1 MSTEVLGPNEMG
13 GVKRPRNLS
22 DDNLDGLDYMTKERK
37 DKKQKK
43 DKKEKKEK
51 DSKKKSTKDSEDAV
65 VDESELTLAQRL
77 ERISKRLDENQTTRN
92 DEDEKADT
100 GNIAPTADSLVTLLE
115 QALQSS
121 DASLLEQ
128 CLACS
133 DVDIIDATMRKLPT
147 QRVLVLL
154 KLLVAKFEK
163 KPSRGVLMTHWLS
176 CIHQLAALSQ
186 ILEQR
191 IHSFSKL
198 ASLAGRLDLLMS
210 QVIKQKSEQSNGFEP
225 LVTFEF

>member
-1 MSTEVLGPNEMG
+1 
-13 GVKRPRNLS
+13 
-22 DDNLDGLDYMTKERK
+22 MTKEKK

-51 DSKKKSTKDSEDAV
+51 DSKKKAAKDSEDV
-65 VDESELTLAQRL
+65 DVDESELTLAQRL
-77 ERISKRLDENQTTRN
+77 ERISKRLDENQTAR
-92 DEDEKADT
+92 DEEDEKADT

-176 CIHQLAALSQ
+176 CILKHHQSYLITVPDLSHQLAALSQ

-210 QVIKQKSEQSNGFEP
+210 QVIKQKSEKSNGFEP